1 MITAERFMSHPPLPL
16 LSEQEMVDRVNQLAY
31 PPTIYSRK
39 WIYGL
44 WYCGTSWQKAVYW
57 GQYPSTFV
65 KRVMAMVGSAR
76 LLHLCCGRC
85 RIPGAVNVDNQL
97 LPEVNVLADVE
108 DLPFKRES
116 FDVVLID
123 PPYSEAD
130 AQRYKQKRLLRASK
144 VLQECHRVLMPGG
157 YVFWL
162 DERYPSYR
170 RTNWKLV
177 GLVGIVTG
185 FERRTRVLSILMKRG
200 ANLQGDEGGKAMTV
214 LQQPVPPPRAEP
226 IDAPVPEQ
234 EIVYAYKDENGE
246 VLFEV
251 IRRGEGRNKTFV
263 QRRPA
268 GNGGYVFDLNG
279 VRRVPYRLNE
289 LKGFRTIA
297 VVEGEKDA
305 DRLWGLSK
313 PIPATTA
320 SGGAAKGK
328 WLPEYSTTLRDVG
341 VERAVI
347 FPDNDVVGR
356 MHARRVAR
364 SLLRVGIQVKIVD
377 LPDVAKKG
385 DVSDWLDAG
394 HTVSELLR
402 LARCSKPITLANL
415 GSEDEL
421 KKPDAASKGPSYPE
435 VFRHYLNLNPAVVGK
450 VMLNCPFHAD
460 DTPSFSLDLDKGVFY
475 CHGGCSEP
483 KGGGPI
489 RFIRK
494 WKKIREGVTMSVA
507 SAKSTAEKLSKPV
520 TVQPRHLETRDA

>member
-16 LSEQEMVDRVNQLAY
+16 LSEQEMVDRVNQLPY
-31 PPTIYSRK
+31 PPTIYSHK

-97 LPEVNVLADVE
+97 LPEVDVLADVE

-123 PPYSEAD
+123 PPYSEED

-170 RTNWKLV
+170 RTTWKLV

-185 FERRTRVLSILMKRG
+185 FERRTRALSILKKRG
-200 ANLQGDEGGKAMTV
+200 ENLQGDEGGEDMTV
-214 LQQPVPPPRAEP
+214 LKQPVPPPRAEP

-263 QRRPA
+263 QRRPD
-268 GNGGYVFDLNG
+268 GNGRYVYNLDG

-289 LKGFRTIA
+289 LKGQRA
-297 VVEGEKDA
+297 VVVVEGEKDC
-305 DRLWGLSK
+305 DNLWRLPT
-313 PIPATTA
+313 PIPATTNA
-320 SGGAAKGK
+320 GGAAKGK
-328 WLPEYSTTLRDVG
+328 WPPEHSTVLRAIG
-341 VERAVI
+341 VQRVAIV
-347 FPDNDVVGR
+347 PDNDMVGKA
-356 MHARRVAR
+356 HARRVAR
-364 SLLRVGIQVKIVD
+364 SLLRVGLQVKIVT
-377 LPDVAKKG
+377 LPGLPPKG
-385 DVSDWLDAG
+385 DTSDWLAAG
-394 HTVSELLR
+394 HSGKELLFLVR
-402 LARCSKPITLANL
+402 DSQWVTPAEL
-415 GSEDEL
+415 GPDDEVRKL
-421 KKPDAASKGPSYPE
+421 GAVRGASHPE
-435 VFRHYLNLNPAVVGK
+435 VFRHFLNLSPSMVGR
-450 VMLNCPFHAD
+450 VMLCCPFHPD
-460 DTPSFSLDLDKGVFY
+460 DTPSFSLDLDQGQFY
-475 CHGGCSEP
+475 CHGSCSEP
-483 KGGGPI
+483 KGGGSI
-489 RFIRK
+489 AFIKK
-494 WKKIREGVTMSVA
+494 WKRVKEGIVMSGA
-507 SAKSTAEKLSKPV
+507 SAKRIAERLSNPI
-520 TVQPRHLETRDA
+520 TVRPHHQERCDAR